1 MNKITIIKI
10 GSNVLVDDAGSIR
23 NDILENILL
32 SVGEKIKQGEKIILV
47 SSGAIAVGK
56 HIFDEEV
63 DKRLSASLGQMRLM
77 ANYLEVGEK
86 INLKVSE
93 LLLSRPYLVKRE
105 LFLQLQKTIDN
116 MLQKGVVPIVN
127 ENDALVVGSDWSFG
141 DNDSLA
147 SALAIAFS
155 ADKLLILSSVDG
167 LFKTDPTKDK
177 NAELIN
183 KVEDVNAELME
194 YCSKETSTSG
204 RGGMVSK
211 LKTIRLSTAVG
222 IETQII
228 NGLKKDKIKK
238 SLENEEVGTLFSAR
252 KMKQEIKNR
261 DRWILAAKSSAASI
275 EVDDGAIEALQAGK
289 SLLAVGIKKIF
300 GDFNRG
306 EIVELI
312 NYKKEGIAFG
322 VVDIDSKDLT
332 QEEFKKQKGVQ
343 VMHADNIMVFA

>member
-1 MNKITIIKI
+1 MENITIIKI
-10 GSNVLVDDAGSIR
+10 GSNVLVDELGKIR
-23 NDILENILL
+23 NEILENILL
-32 SVGEKIKQGEKIILV
+32 SVGNKIKQGEKIILV

-77 ANYLEVGEK
+77 SGYLEIGEK
-86 INLKVSE
+86 LDLKVSE

-105 LFLQLQKTIDN
+105 LFLQLQKTIDI
-116 MLQKGVVPIVN
+116 MLQKNVVPIVN

-167 LFKTDPTKDK
+167 LYKTDPTKDES
-177 NAELIN
+177 AELIK
-183 KVEDVNAELME
+183 KVENVNAELMK
-194 YCSKETSTSG
+194 YCSKEISTSG
-204 RGGMVSK
+204 RGGMISK
-211 LKTIRLSTAVG
+211 LKTIRLTTAVG

-228 NGLKKDKIKK
+228 NGLKKEQIVQA
-238 SLENEEVGTLFSAR
+238 LNNEEVGTLFSAR
-252 KMKQEIKNR
+252 KMKGEIKNR

-275 EVDDGAIEALQAGK
+275 EVDNGAVGALGAGK

-300 GDFNRG
+300 GEFNKG
-306 EIVELI
+306 EIVELV
-312 NYKKEGIAFG
+312 NLKREGIAFG
-322 VVDIDSKDLT
+322 VVDIDSKDLIHDD
-332 QEEFKKQKGVQ
+332 FKNQKGVQ